1 LTLFIKFLDFT
12 GFFRLLSGSQP
23 LASSLD
29 SMLRYIL
36 PLFPFYILLSKAAKN
51 YYLDQIMTIFLGI
64 AQGFLM
70 VLWCNGFKITM

>member
-1 LTLFIKFLDFT
+1 
-12 GFFRLLSGSQP
+12 
-23 LASSLD
+23 
-29 SMLRYIL
+29 MLRYIL